1 MDRGNSQMTQKQ
13 KNMHEK
19 NLPLKEPKPIM
30 VKKDEEKSKLD
41 KFSPDILAKAIRKV
55 LEEEG

>member
-13 KNMHEK
+13 KNMHNK
-19 NLPLKEPKPIM
+19 NSLPKETKPIM
-30 VKKDEEKSKLD
+30 IKKDEDKSKLD

-55 LEEEG
+55 LEDYS